1 MEQKKPEL
9 LLPASS
15 LEVLKTAVLYGADA
29 VYIGGELFGL
39 RANAHNFD
47 RPQMEEAISYAHAHG
62 VKVYVTVNIVAHNDD
77 LAGVETYLNELKIGG
92 KEEKDDDYESYS
104 LDDDNNSSNSD
115 NNDNFYQPS
124 FFTIYLNSS
133 KKYSDIFGTEDE
145 RHLFHEYTHFMLS
158 PLSRQKI

>member
-62 VKVYVTVNIVAHNDD
+62 VKVYVTVNIVARS
-77 LAGVETYLNELKIGG
+77 TKWWR
-92 KEEKDDDYESYS
+92 
-104 LDDDNNSSNSD
+104 SN
-115 NNDNFYQPS
+115 
-124 FFTIYLNSS
+124 
-133 KKYSDIFGTEDE
+133 
-145 RHLFHEYTHFMLS
+145 
-158 PLSRQKI
+158 

>member
-77 LAGVETYLNELKIGG
+77 LAGVETYLNELKEIRPDALIIADPGVFMLA
-92 KEEKDDDYESYS
+92 KEICPE
-104 LDDDNNSSNSD
+104 
-115 NNDNFYQPS
+115 
-124 FFTIYLNSS
+124 I
-133 KKYSDIFGTEDE
+133 E
-145 RHLFHEYTHFMLS
+145 RHFQYGTKDHSGYGD
-158 PLSRQKI
+158 PYQYAGK